1 MFQINLPLTRI
12 RVRMLRCK
20 LEICFCFVFVAAFLF
35 SACHR
40 ELRVPPRVIFGP
52 EGVPQVRVLLL
63 NRAEKVSLKAG
74 EHGILVSDAASGAK
88 IAALSPGERWD
99 VVRFGSAMELRVATP
114 DGQVSQ
120 PHPQGIRVVGLG
132 NPGVVEIGG
141 RLYRGAILIYSS
153 VEGRMMVVNS
163 LPVEQYLRSV
173 VPAEIGPLELRY
185 LEALKAQAVAS
196 RSYAMS
202 MMERNRNFAFDLSAD
217 TGDQV
222 YKGMKSETP
231 AADRAVYETIG
242 QCLTYKGRVVPAFYH
257 STCGGRTA
265 EPEEVWGRQFARDN
279 PYLKSVKD
287 GDRDRESKWYSWKV
301 TWTRRELLEGIRK
314 ALPSVVSLSLS
325 DIGEPQ
331 DIEVMEKGRSGRN
344 VLLKVTTEK
353 RVLQITGDR
362 IRRVLRQPDGS
373 LLPSTW
379 FNLSVEQ
386 EPRGAVIIAQGK
398 GFGHGLGMCQTGAKA
413 RAADGDS
420 YRSILKAYYRKVKI
434 VKVY

>member
-1 MFQINLPLTRI
+1 
-12 RVRMLRCK
+12 MLRSK
-20 LEICFCFVFVAAFLF
+20 LEICFCFAFVAAFLF
-35 SACHR
+35 SACYR
-40 ELRVPPRVIFGP
+40 ELKVPPRVIFGP
-52 EGVPQVRVLLL
+52 EGVPQIRVRLL

-74 EHGILVSDAASGAK
+74 ENGVLISDAASGAK
-88 IAALSPGERWD
+88 IAALASGQGWD
-99 VVRFGSAMELRVATP
+99 VVRFGPAMELRVATP

-132 NPGVVEIGG
+132 NPSVVEIGG
-141 RLYRGAILIYSS
+141 RLYRGAILIYSGA
-153 VEGRMMVVNS
+153 EGRMMVVNS

-173 VPAEIGPLELRY
+173 VPAEIGPLDLHY
-185 LEALKAQAVAS
+185 LEALKAQTVAS

-202 MMERNRNFAFDLSAD
+202 MMERNWNFAFDLTAD
-217 TGDQV
+217 TDDQV

-231 AADRAVYETIG
+231 ATGRAVYETIG
-242 QCLTYKGRVVPAFYH
+242 ECLIHKGKVVTAFYH

-287 GDRDRESKWYSWKV
+287 GDRDQESRWYSWKI
-301 TWTRRELLEGIRK
+301 TWTRQELLEGIRK
-314 ALPSVVSLSLS
+314 TLPSVVNLALS

-362 IRRVLRQPDGS
+362 MRRVLRQGDGS

-386 EPRGAVIIAQGK
+386 EPRGVLIIAEGR
-398 GFGHGLGMCQTGAKA
+398 GFGHGLGMCQSGAKA
-413 RAADGDS
+413 RADDGDS
-420 YRSILKAYYRKVKI
+420 YRSILKAYYRNLKI
-434 VKVY
+434 VKMY